1 MDPCGVFFMEPEVTL
16 RKYPARGLE
25 LYQTDQCSVSPL
37 FRSDFITG
45 YTIIQDKQKT
55 RQG

>member
-16 RKYPARGLE
+16 RKYPAGVWNL
-25 LYQTDQCSVSPL
+25 QTDQCSVSPL

>member
-16 RKYPARGLE
+16 RKYPAGVWNFTNRSMFGV
-25 LYQTDQCSVSPL
+25 TFIS
-37 FRSDFITG
+37 SDFITG

>member
-16 RKYPARGLE
+16 RKYPQGSGTL
-25 LYQTDQCSVSPL
+25 QTDQCSVSPL